1 MRVLLLRPPRYLWP
15 FNSETS
21 AFWQPLGLLCVAAAA
36 RRDLPQVDVRVW
48 DAPGDKFGW
57 RTLERRL
64 AACPIDVLGLGEETV
79 SAHEA
84 LRAAG
89 LAKRLHPG
97 CVVVAGGTYFAHAI
111 EETLADGRVDVIVRG
126 EGEDTFVEL
135 LHYLESQISNLK
147 SEISN
152 LKSPISNLK
161 SPISNLK
168 SPISN
173 LKSETPDA
181 DSRIPG
187 AHADARP
194 PQQRRC
200 RCGGWTGLASPAGLE
215 AVRGIA
221 FRGAAGRPVVTAPR
235 PLIAALDTLP
245 FPAYD
250 LVDMAA
256 YGRSSRNHPALVSIE
271 HSRGC
276 TDSCNFCILWKH
288 MGQPARASQRS
299 AASQSS
305 TDGNGTVRP
314 RWRTKSPERSF
325 DEVLRLYRDFGRRT
339 FGWVD
344 PTFNASPDWSDRW
357 AGLMLRSGLAG
368 PRGRPRTL
376 HTAWM
381 RADGVVRDERLG
393 VLEKLVR
400 AGLRQVMIGVERDR
414 PEDLEALGKHGAGP
428 ETSREAFA
436 IFRRKYPQVYTIGS
450 VIFGLPRDT
459 PQDLLRLARCE
470 QEMQMDYCFL
480 IPLTP
485 NPGTAP
491 AAEAAAA
498 GRLANRDL
506 ASYNFHTPVCTTDA
520 MSLADLEALY
530 WRLMLRPDL
539 GRAGRWLRQTF
550 FERDARKRRV
560 HLAMLSRG
568 TRIAVESLVRA
579 ALGKRNGQPALY
591 SRRPSWYDQ

>member
-36 RRDLPQVDVRVW
+36 RRHLPQVDVRIW
-48 DAPGDKFGW
+48 DAPGEKFGW

-64 AACPIDVLGLGEETV
+64 AAFPIDVLGLGEETV

-135 LHYLESQISNLK
+135 LANVQDRDCWPSI
-147 SEISN
+147 
-152 LKSPISNLK
+152 
-161 SPISNLK
+161 
-168 SPISN
+168 
-173 LKSETPDA
+173 
-181 DSRIPG
+181 
-187 AHADARP
+187 
-194 PQQRRC
+194 
-200 RCGGWTGLASPAGLE
+200 
-215 AVRGIA
+215 RGIA
-221 FRGAAGRPVVTAPR
+221 FRGAGGRPVLTPPR
-235 PLIAALDTLP
+235 PLIADMDTLP

-288 MGQPARASQRS
+288 MGQPAR
-299 AASQSS
+299 ASQSS

-459 PQDLLRLARCE
+459 PQDLSRLARCE

-498 GRLANRDL
+498 GRLANHDL

-539 GRAGRWLRQTF
+539 QRAGRWLRQTF

>member
-36 RRDLPQVDVRVW
+36 RRHLPQVDVRIW
-48 DAPGDKFGW
+48 DAPGEKFGW

-64 AACPIDVLGLGEETV
+64 AAFPIDVLGLGEETV

-135 LHYLESQISNLK
+135 LANLRDRDCWP
-147 SEISN
+147 SI
-152 LKSPISNLK
+152 
-161 SPISNLK
+161 
-168 SPISN
+168 
-173 LKSETPDA
+173 
-181 DSRIPG
+181 
-187 AHADARP
+187 
-194 PQQRRC
+194 
-200 RCGGWTGLASPAGLE
+200 
-215 AVRGIA
+215 RGIA
-221 FRGAAGRPVVTAPR
+221 FRGAGGRPVLTPPR
-235 PLIAALDTLP
+235 PLIADMDTLP

-288 MGQPARASQRS
+288 MGQSARASQRPVLRSSGAAAAEGGS

-344 PTFNASPDWSDRW
+344 PTFNASPEWSDRW
-357 AGLMLRSGLAG
+357 SDLMLRSGLAG

-414 PEDLEALGKHGAGP
+414 PEDLAALGKHGAGP

-459 PQDLLRLARCE
+459 PQDLSRLARCE

-498 GRLANRDL
+498 GRLANHDL
-506 ASYNFHTPVCTTDA
+506 ASYNFHTPVCTTDT

-539 GRAGRWLRQTF
+539 RRAGRWLRQTF

-568 TRIAVESLVRA
+568 TRIALESLLRA

>member
-21 AFWQPLGLLCVAAAA
+21 AFWQPLGLLAVAAAA
-36 RRDLPQVDVRVW
+36 RRDLPGVDVRIW
-48 DAPGDKFGW
+48 DAPGEKFGW
-57 RTLERRL
+57 PTLERRL
-64 AACPIDVLGLGEETV
+64 AAFPIDVLGLGEETV

-89 LAKRLHPG
+89 LAKHLHPG

-135 LHYLESQISNLK
+135 LRYLKSPISNLQ

-152 LKSPISNLK
+152 LKSQMP
-161 SPISNLK
+161 
-168 SPISN
+168 
-173 LKSETPDA
+173 
-181 DSRIPG
+181 
-187 AHADARP
+187 HADA
-194 PQQRRC
+194 
-200 RCGGWTGLASPAGLE
+200 GLGVRKGVGNLKAAGFLTPFLTLAGLE
-215 AVRGIA
+215 AIRGIA
-221 FRGAAGRPVVTAPR
+221 FRGAGGRPVVTPPR
-235 PLIAALDTLP
+235 PLIADMDALP

-288 MGQPARASQRS
+288 MGQS
-299 AASQSS
+299 A
-305 TDGNGTVRP
+305 DGNGSVRP

-357 AGLMLRSGLAG
+357 ADLMLRSDLAG

-376 HTAWM
+376 HTAWL

-428 ETSREAFA
+428 EVAREAFA
-436 IFRRKYPQVYTIGS
+436 LFRRKYPQVYTIGS

-459 PQDLLRLARCE
+459 PQDLSRLARCE

-498 GRLANRDL
+498 GRLANHNL

-520 MSLADLEALY
+520 LSLADLEALY

-539 GRAGRWLRQTF
+539 RRAGRWLRQTF

-568 TRIAVESLVRA
+568 TRIALESLLRA

>member
-36 RRDLPQVDVRVW
+36 RRHLPQVDVRVW
-48 DAPGDKFGW
+48 DAPGEKVGW

-64 AACPIDVLGLGEETV
+64 AAFPIDVLGLGEETV

-135 LHYLESQISNLK
+135 LRYLESPISNLQ

-161 SPISNLK
+161 SEISNLK
-168 SPISN
+168 SQMP
-173 LKSETPDA
+173 
-181 DSRIPG
+181 
-187 AHADARP
+187 HADA
-194 PQQRRC
+194 
-200 RCGGWTGLASPAGLE
+200 GLAVRKGVRNLKVVGFLTPFLTS
-215 AVRGIA
+215 VRGIA
-221 FRGAAGRPVVTAPR
+221 FRSADGRPVITPPR
-235 PLIAALDTLP
+235 PLIADMDTLP

-288 MGQPARASQRS
+288 MGQS
-299 AASQSS
+299 A
-305 TDGNGTVRP
+305 DGNGTVRP

-357 AGLMLRSGLAG
+357 ADLMLRSDLAG

-414 PEDLEALGKHGAGP
+414 PGDLEALGKHGAGP
-428 ETSREAFA
+428 EVAREAFA

-459 PQDLLRLARCE
+459 PQDLSRLARCE

-539 GRAGRWLRQTF
+539 RRAGRWLRQTF

-568 TRIAVESLVRA
+568 TRIALESLLRA
-579 ALGKRNGQPALY
+579 TLGKRNGQPTLY
-591 SRRPSWYDQ
+591 SRRPSWYNQ